1 MSEMENLIN
10 KYFRPGR
17 LPHIWCPGCGN
28 GVITGAIV
36 KAIDKQGLEKD
47 DVAVISGIGCSSRSS
62 GYLDFN
68 TANTLHGR
76 ALPIA
81 TGVKMANPALNVIV
95 CSGDG
100 DCTAIG
106 GNHLIHAARRNI
118 DLTLVVFNNS
128 IYGMTGGQYSP
139 MTPIHS
145 KATTAPYYTVE
156 PSFNLLDLAKAAGA
170 TYVARA
176 TTYHVSVLVDV
187 IAKGIAHK
195 GFSIIEAVSAC
206 PISFGRQN
214 KMGGPAQM
222 MAWQRDHGVM
232 KAAWDRMDEEKKAEA
247 IAAGKFPIGVL
258 YENNDVMEYTKAYD
272 QIIQRAQEGK

>member
-156 PSFNLLDLAKAAGA
+156 PSFNLLDLAKAAGV

-176 TTYHVSVLVDV
+176 TTYHVPVLVDV

-232 KAAWDRMDEEKKAEA
+232 KAVWDRMDEDKKAEA

>member
-36 KAIDKQGLEKD
+36 KAIDKQGLAKD

-128 IYGMTGGQYSP
+128 IYGMTGGQMAPTTLIGQKTTTSP
-139 MTPIHS
+139 YGRDEAWCGAPIKMSEMLAAVPSSYYIERVAVNNTANIVKAKKAIAKAFRYQKEGKGFCMVEVLSTCPTNWGMSPVEAMTWLEENMI
-145 KATTAPYYTVE
+145 PYYPLGVYKDKE
-156 PSFNLLDLAKAAGA
+156 AK
-170 TYVARA
+170 
-176 TTYHVSVLVDV
+176 
-187 IAKGIAHK
+187 
-195 GFSIIEAVSAC
+195 
-206 PISFGRQN
+206 
-214 KMGGPAQM
+214 
-222 MAWQRDHGVM
+222 
-232 KAAWDRMDEEKKAEA
+232 
-247 IAAGKFPIGVL
+247 
-258 YENNDVMEYTKAYD
+258 
-272 QIIQRAQEGK
+272 